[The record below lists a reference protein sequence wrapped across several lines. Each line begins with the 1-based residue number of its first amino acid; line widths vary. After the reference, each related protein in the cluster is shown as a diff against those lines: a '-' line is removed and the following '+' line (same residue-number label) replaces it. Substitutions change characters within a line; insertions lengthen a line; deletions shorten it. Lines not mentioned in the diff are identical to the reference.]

1 MLRVK
6 ARTFKTKT
14 GTGKTYYIRGIC
26 PYTGERIN
34 ESAHTNS
41 RSHADFKLT
50 QYLANAREEAALGAG
65 NGTAYF
71 AEAVEEY
78 IGKGGEARFISP
90 LLEAFGTKRLRDIE
104 DQDLTRLG
112 RKVYRTAKAS
122 TLVRQLYGPVQAV
135 WNAAVAAKMAPPRLF
150 AKPKVKT
157 TQAVA
162 VDDDW
167 LLTLLRDGLTNLR
180 QKTAVLFMSFSGSR
194 ATETVEVRVKHYDP
208 DTARVLIADT
218 KNDEHREVLL
228 PPFIH
233 QAMRLLDRSDPEAR
247 LFGYA
252 SRWSLTQILKRGC
265 ARAGIPYYSPH
276 KVGRHT
282 FAKRF
287 LADGNS
293 LKALQEAG
301 GWKTI
306 GVVAKTYGHL
316 ERAQVQQQVAGVT
329 TKLGQY
335 ACNEAGS
342 EIEQRAIELKPL
354 KNTGAKA

>member
-14 GTGKTYYIRGIC
+14 GVGKTYYIRGTC
-26 PYTGERIN
+26 PYTRKLVN
-34 ESAHTNS
+34 ESTRTDS
-41 RSHADFKLT
+41 RSEAEYVLAQHLT
-50 QYLANAREEAALGAG
+50 RAREEAALGTG

-90 LLEAFGTKRLRDIE
+90 LLEAFGTKRLRDIA

-112 RKVYRTAKAS
+112 KKVYPTAKAS
-122 TLVRQLYGPVQAV
+122 TLVRQLYGPMQSV
-135 WNAAVAAKMAPPRLF
+135 WNAAVAAQMAPMRLF

-157 TQAVA
+157 AKAIA

-167 LLTLLRDGLTNLR
+167 LLNLLRGGLTNLR
-180 QKTAVLFMSFSGSR
+180 QKTAVLFMSFSGAR
-194 ATETVEVRVKHYDP
+194 ATEVVEVLVKHYDP
-208 DTARVLIADT
+208 DTALVEIADT
-218 KNDEHREVLL
+218 KNDEPRQVML
-228 PPFIH
+228 PPFVN
-233 QAMRLLDRSDPEAR
+233 QAMRLLDRKDPDAK

-252 SRWSLTQILKRGC
+252 SRFSLTQILKRGC

-276 KVGRHT
+276 KVGRHA

-316 ERAQVQQQVAGVT
+316 ERAQVQQQVANVT
-329 TKLGQY
+329 NKLVQRLS
-335 ACNEAGS
+335 NEDF
-342 EIEQRAIELKPL
+342 EEKTQPLTPL
-354 KNTGAKA
+354 KQIEKRGA